1 MLLAESTRLLS
12 FYFLLLIKGKL
23 GERRGTSFD
32 RTHLRFARQVLQ
44 FRNSIHDKKVTSLMS
59 KKFASAWKAQNAAVN
74 SARTHKHSLTCLITS
89 YPHPKQFAVR
99 ALKRYSDK
107 QHFSSNRFQSGFTL
121 RKCLYL
127 TTTQFRVTS
136 QIKRSTVA
144 RQKAESLNSST
155 HLQQLESY
163 RSGWSLFA
171 LFFSSCGVQRVRC

>member
-32 RTHLRFARQVLQ
+32 RKYLRFARQVLQ

-59 KKFASAWKAQNAAVN
+59 KKFASACKAQNAAVN

-89 YPHPKQFAVR
+89 YPHPKQFAIR

-107 QHFSSNRFQSGFTL
+107 QHFFSNRFHPASHSENACILLL
-121 RKCLYL
+121 RNPESQARSNDQLSHGKKP
-127 TTTQFRVTS
+127 RV
-136 QIKRSTVA
+136 
-144 RQKAESLNSST
+144 
-155 HLQQLESY
+155 
-163 RSGWSLFA
+163 
-171 LFFSSCGVQRVRC
+171 